1 MIKKISVILIVL
13 FVLANISFASTPMES
28 IKGPTENIIKIL
40 KSEEYKSL
48 TPQLREKQWNEIWT
62 VVDHSFD
69 FDIIS
74 RLAVGKHWK
83 RFNDAEK
90 KRFKELFAE
99 LLANTYINKLQDNF
113 KNQKMKYVSEKIM
126 DKKAQ
131 VYVEV
136 ALTDKPVPIIYR
148 LVNKERWLVYD
159 VKIEGL
165 SMIKN
170 YRSQFDEFLFK
181 NKPATL
187 IKRLEKK
194 IKSLRNERAQHGKK

>member
-13 FVLANISFASTPMES
+13 FVLTNISFASTPMES

-48 TPQLREKQWNEIWT
+48 TPQLREKQWNEIWA

>member
-13 FVLANISFASTPMES
+13 FVLTNISFASTPMES

-40 KSEEYKSL
+40 KSDEYKSL
-48 TPQLREKQWNEIWT
+48 TPQLREKQWNEIWA

-113 KNQKMKYVSEKIM
+113 KNQKIKYVSEKIM